1 MNGDPTKRIRRKPDP
16 EESRIAGLALLR
28 LRRQTGMTV
37 GQLSARSGNRWAAL
51 NRYEQGQSV
60 PRTKGSLRRVPA
72 ARPRHAESAA

>member
-37 GQLSARSGNRWAAL
+37 GQLSARSGQPVGRPEPIRARPVRTPNERK
-51 NRYEQGQSV
+51 SP
-60 PRTKGSLRRVPA
+60 PRTGC
-72 ARPRHAESAA
+72 SAAAC